1 MIILKRGSPHMILEM
16 KESEFY
22 RCTNLINEERHL
34 EVKSVIAG
42 ENPGRVFV
50 DDLQAPSSGV
60 IWLGSNNGFI
70 FIGDEKNDVFNQ
82 GLNDLFNEVIKPDYL
97 KLGFTG
103 FEAIGNHPG
112 WDQTFEE
119 VFGRNLTSYKQR
131 VYELHRDQYKKETE
145 PAIQPGYEMMKIT
158 KEIMVNKG
166 DSAYKNIEFLQGK
179 ILEFWAS
186 YDKFLDDGLGYCVVN
201 GNEIVSVCFS
211 GVVSGK
217 VHGIDIETL
226 KDHQGKKLAQ
236 KAAHFY
242 VRDCLE
248 NSITPYWDC
257 MENNRPSV
265 SIAENLGF
273 TNTFN
278 YRWYS
283 ISFD

>member
-1 MIILKRGSPHMILEM
+1 MILEM

-22 RCTNLINEERHL
+22 RCKNLINEEGHL

-70 FIGDEKNDVFNQ
+70 FIGDEKNQEFNE
-82 GLNDLFNEVIKPDYL
+82 GLNDLFSEVIKPEYL
-97 KLGFTG
+97 KQGFTG

-112 WDQTFEE
+112 WDKTFEE
-119 VFGRNLTSYKQR
+119 VFGGNLTSYQQR
-131 VYELHRDQYKKETE
+131 VYELHRDHYKKETE
-145 PAIQPGYEMMKIT
+145 PAIEPGYEVIKIT
-158 KEIMVNKG
+158 KEILVNEVT
-166 DSAYKNIEFLQGK
+166 SSYKNIEFLQGK
-179 ILEFWAS
+179 ILEFWVS
-186 YDKFLDDGLGYCVVN
+186 YDRFLDDGLGYCLVF

-211 GVVSGK
+211 GVAAGS

-236 KAAHFY
+236 KGAHFH
-242 VRDCLE
+242 VKDCLE

-257 MENNRPSV
+257 MEINRPSV
-265 SIAENLGF
+265 LIAENLGF

-283 ISFD
+283 ITFD